1 VYTRVRLAWY
11 YRPSDVS
18 DRPVADSRLL
28 LAAIYSEICDVNQL
42 RAKCYVVHRDKITD
56 LAGWKK
62 RPDRFY
68 FNRLFDPYIKKEFEV
83 IQSND
88 VRNRTCSSVMAER
101 KHPDRMPVS
110 AVPTRIRD
118 ELTSRYEYV
127 VAEKDIVPDLT
138 DALRNCDTCSNWCP
152 PYVPCSPIHHF
163 LNLLPASRQETVRCD
178 RCKSF
183 FHMGCVQPPLNAKPT
198 RGYGWTCGPCSRA
211 HERAVEGHDVRHV
224 PSPAAKPKS
233 HAPPARGR
241 GRPRK
246 DRTLAEKE
254 ESVPVRHFKM
264 WPFRYFGSVFSVKE
278 Y

>member
-1 VYTRVRLAWY
+1 
-11 YRPSDVS
+11 
-18 DRPVADSRLL
+18 
-28 LAAIYSEICDVNQL
+28 
-42 RAKCYVVHRDKITD
+42 
-56 LAGWKK
+56 
-62 RPDRFY
+62 
-68 FNRLFDPYIKKEFEV
+68 
-83 IQSND
+83 
-88 VRNRTCSSVMAER
+88 MA
-101 KHPDRMPVS
+101 VFI
-110 AVPTRIRD
+110 VPTHIRD

-138 DALRNCDTCSNWCP
+138 DALRNCDTCSKWCP
-152 PYVPCSPIHHF
+152 PYVPALSDVPF
-163 LNLLPASRQETVRCD
+163 LIFPFSLRQETVRCD

-211 HERAVEGHDVRHV
+211 HEQAVEGHDVRHV
-224 PSPAAKPKS
+224 ALPATKPKS

-264 WPFRYFGSVFSVKE
+264 WPFRYFGSVYALSRRPRADVVMDSRRLHTVAE
-278 Y
+278 DTLGELASD